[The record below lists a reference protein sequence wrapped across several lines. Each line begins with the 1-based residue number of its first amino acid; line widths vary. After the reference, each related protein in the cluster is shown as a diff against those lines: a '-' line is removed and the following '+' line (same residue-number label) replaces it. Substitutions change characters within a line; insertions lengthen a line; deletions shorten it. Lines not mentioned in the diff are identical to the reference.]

1 MLPEIKKYKA
11 IPCDFPARW
20 QAVIFRNYGLVPAK
34 TLAAILETTESVV
47 LVEAERLGLKRLPQC
62 ENFVGQGY
70 ITIIRGNW
78 DLLPYG
84 QLKTLVGLTDK
95 EFEFAIKEEDFLF
108 VKLGFYKPYAEKVTY
123 APLTKE
129 QLKRTAAI
137 RRTVEKYVNENYRYF
152 GFLRDIKPAPYK
164 PVKHKYDRM
173 IHGYL
178 TSCGDVFKK
187 DCESHLSDALLSR
200 YAALGVTEIF
210 IHGVLS
216 ALSPYP
222 FKPALADGYEVRR
235 KNLAHLTER
244 AAAYGIKIILYLNEP
259 RGLPVE
265 DFKNFPHLLGTVES
279 GYGALCFEQKEV
291 QKYLYEAVKDL
302 LKSVPELGGIM
313 MITMSENLTHCR
325 SKSICTC
332 ERCKN
337 VSPEQ
342 SASSVLN
349 VAARAVKDAGTHAK
363 LIANL
368 WGWSAFMG
376 WTTEQLE
383 RGIKLLD
390 EDIELLTVSEYDK
403 EIEKGGVKNR
413 IIDYS
418 VSNPGPSGS
427 ALVAIN
433 LAKKYHRK
441 IYAKIQTGCSW
452 ELSCVP
458 YLPAYD
464 LIAKHVNNLKK
475 IGVNDLMLTWT
486 LGGYPSPCMSLVRDI
501 SGGISLGKFY
511 AREYGENAGAM
522 KKAVKTLC
530 KGFKEY
536 PFDVNALYY
545 SPKNLGVANLW
556 SLTRDER
563 ESAMVSYSFDDY
575 EKWVAVYG
583 YDVYVSQMKKVIRA
597 FKKSLKIMN
606 DEIVNLDEKVEE
618 AKRYVAVAIN
628 HYEADV
634 LQTKYARIKRES
646 PVKAESLSRIIK
658 KEKQLAKELIELAAK
673 DSKIGYETSN
683 HYFYTQ
689 NSLLEKIVNS
699 EVLLSKLKSKEGC
712 K

>member
-1 MLPEIKKYKA
+1 MLPEIKKYES
-11 IPCDFPARW
+11 IHCDFPARW
-20 QAVIFRNYGLVPAK
+20 QTVIFRNYGLVPLK
-34 TLAAILETTESVV
+34 TLAEILETTENVV
-47 LVEAERLGLKRLPQC
+47 KCEAERLGLKRLPLC
-62 ENFVGQGY
+62 ESFVGQGY
-70 ITIIRGNW
+70 ITIIRENW
-78 DLLPYG
+78 DLLPYE

-108 VKLGFYKPYAEKVTY
+108 VKLGFYKPYAEKVIY
-123 APLTKE
+123 KPLTKE
-129 QLKRTAAI
+129 QIKRTAAI
-137 RRTVEKYVNENYRYF
+137 RRIVEKNVNENYGYF
-152 GFLRDIKPAPYK
+152 GFLRAIKPKPYK
-164 PVKHKYDRM
+164 AVKHKYDRM

-178 TSCGDVFKK
+178 TSCGDVFKN

-222 FKPALADGYEVRR
+222 FKPSLAEGYEVRR
-235 KNLAHLTER
+235 KNLARLTER

-302 LKSVPELGGIM
+302 LISVPELGGIM
-313 MITMSENLTHCR
+313 MITMSENLTHCH
-325 SKSICTC
+325 SKSNCTC

-337 VSPEQ
+337 IPPENA
-342 SASSVLN
+342 ASSVLN
-349 VAARAVKDAGTHAK
+349 VTARAVKDAGTHAK

-376 WTTEQLE
+376 WKPEQLE

-403 EIEKGGVKNR
+403 QIEKGGVKNR
-413 IIDYS
+413 IVDYS
-418 VSNPGPSGS
+418 VSNPGPSDS
-427 ALVAIN
+427 ALAAIN
-433 LAKKYHRK
+433 LAKKYHKK

-475 IGVNDLMLTWT
+475 VGVNDLMLTWT

-501 SGGISLGKFY
+501 SGGVSLCKFY
-511 AREYGENAGAM
+511 EREYGENAAAM

-536 PFDVNALYY
+536 PFDVNALYF

-556 SLTRDER
+556 SLSQGDR

-583 YDVYVSQMKKVIRA
+583 YDVYVSQMKKVIGA

-606 DEIVNLDEKVEE
+606 DEISRPDEKVKE

-634 LQTKYARIKRES
+634 LQTEYARIKRES
-646 PVKAESLSRIIK
+646 PLNVAAMARIIK
-658 KEKQLAKELIELAAK
+658 KEKLLAEKLISLAAE

-699 EVLLSKLKSKEGC
+699 EVLLSELKKRGTRE
-712 K
+712 